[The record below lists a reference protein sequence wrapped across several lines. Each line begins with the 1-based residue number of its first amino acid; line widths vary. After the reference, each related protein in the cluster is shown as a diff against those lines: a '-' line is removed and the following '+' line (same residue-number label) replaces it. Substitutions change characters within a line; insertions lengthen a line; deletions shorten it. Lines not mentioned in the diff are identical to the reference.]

1 MTVVIFYFFFLLVM
15 FFGLVVFFGAPYLP
29 TLSRT
34 KEIALDLLDMKQG
47 QTLLELGSGDG
58 KVMLAAAERGLKV
71 VGYELN
77 PILVVISLYRT
88 RAYRQQVKVIWGN
101 FFTKKWPPYDAIFV
115 FLTDKYMSKLD
126 KKIRE
131 NHPKILFVASNS
143 FKIPGKKPVKESRG
157 VYLYRY

>member
-115 FLTDKYMSKLD
+115 FLTDRYMPKLD

-131 NHPKILFVASNS
+131 NKPKTLFVASNS
-143 FKIPGKKPVKESRG
+143 FKIPGKKPIKESRG